1 MAFPPGEPQELLEL
15 RPQHIAGVA
24 VTLGQAHPFPMSDAD
39 RGRAGRSYGT
49 QDGGGLVRVD
59 TLDLIL
65 HD

>member
-1 MAFPPGEPQELLEL
+1 MAIPPGEPQELLEL
-15 RPQHIAGVA
+15 RPQHTAQG
-24 VTLGQAHPFPMSDAD
+24 GQTHPFPMSDAD
-39 RGRAGRSYGT
+39 RGRAGGASGT